1 MLGVADQKDAAG
13 ETIGDHDFQPALALG
28 QISGP
33 GFHPPSHSI
42 IYGEDLCVWGGESR
56 SSLSLLQPSELN
68 SASPFLLAARS
79 ETTSRGAEAQPV
91 TALRVTNPS
100 KTAGNQQHLHREL
113 LFTHRKGL
121 SLRSKPELLQVLEHR
136 NRCRDGSE
144 SGLKPSPLEQEL
156 LRWQQRREQH
166 QQQEATGDP
175 GGSQPEFVKVREKL
189 RRTQQQRDPSPQH
202 ASPSLISVP
211 FPRLPHPNRKPSQV
225 PVKHPPVAL
234 QAAASHPQ
242 SSLKASTLTS
252 VPSKHSLA
260 NNT

>member
-1 MLGVADQKDAAG
+1 MAASGSPNLFVG
-13 ETIGDHDFQPALALG
+13 EMGARELPSLHL
-28 QISGP
+28 P
-33 GFHPPSHSI
+33 G
-42 IYGEDLCVWGGESR
+42 SR
-56 SSLSLLQPSELN
+56 VEQMGTVTWQQDTAGNWMRLEGS
-68 SASPFLLAARS
+68 AARS

>member
-1 MLGVADQKDAAG
+1 M
-13 ETIGDHDFQPALALG
+13 E
-28 QISGP
+28 
-33 GFHPPSHSI
+33 SI
-42 IYGEDLCVWGGESR
+42 NY
-56 SSLSLLQPSELN
+56 
-68 SASPFLLAARS
+68 AARS

-91 TALRVTNPS
+91 TTLRVRNPS

-136 NRCRDGSE
+136 NRCRDGTE

-156 LRWQQRREQH
+156 LRWQQRREQVRGSSHWNGLPTVLVGSDRKCLAVEPSRISDRSILSCLQH

-175 GGSQPEFVKVREKL
+175 GGSQPEFVRVREKL
-189 RRTQQQRDPSPQH
+189 RRTQQQQDPSPQH

-211 FPRLPHPNRKPSQV
+211 FPRLPHPSRKPSQV

-234 QAAASHPQ
+234 
-242 SSLKASTLTS
+242 
-252 VPSKHSLA
+252 
-260 NNT
+260 